1 MDGGRRSR
9 QETTIE
15 LQLTDRSAGDWTV
28 LDIVG
33 EVDLYTAPALRDRMA
48 SLIDGGV
55 RRLVVNL
62 EEVGFLDSSGL
73 GVLIGALRR
82 LKEHDGVLRLVCNE
96 GSTL

>member
-1 MDGGRRSR
+1 
-9 QETTIE
+9 
-15 LQLTDRSAGDWTV
+15 V

-33 EVDLYTAPALRDRMA
+33 EVDLYTAPALRDRIA

-96 GSTL
+96 GSTLNVLTVTGLDKVFQIHTDLGSATAP

>member
-1 MDGGRRSR
+1 
-9 QETTIE
+9 
-15 LQLTDRSAGDWTV
+15 V

-33 EVDLYTAPALRDRMA
+33 EVDLYTAPALRDRIA

-96 GSTL
+96 GSTLKVLTVTGLDKVFQIHTDLGSATAA

>member
-1 MDGGRRSR
+1 M
-9 QETTIE
+9 
-15 LQLTDRSAGDWTV
+15 

-33 EVDLYTAPALRDRMA
+33 EVDLYTAPALRDRIA

-96 GSTL
+96 GSTLKVLTVTGLDKVFQIHTDLGSATAS

>member
-1 MDGGRRSR
+1 
-9 QETTIE
+9 
-15 LQLTDRSAGDWTV
+15 V

-33 EVDLYTAPALRDRMA
+33 EVDLYTAPALRDRIA

-82 LKEHDGVLRLVCNE
+82 LKEHDGVLWIVCNE
-96 GSTL
+96 GSTLKVLTVTGLDKVFQIHTDLGSATAS

>member
-1 MDGGRRSR
+1 M
-9 QETTIE
+9 
-15 LQLTDRSAGDWTV
+15 

-33 EVDLYTAPALRDRMA
+33 EVDLYTAPALRDRIA

-96 GSTL
+96 GSTLKVLTVTGLDKVFQIHTDLGSATAP